1 MSRPLE
7 ILVVDDS
14 ALIRKLIREEL
25 QAAGYRVS
33 EAANGFEALARAAEP
48 PSPDLITLDI
58 DMPGLGGFETFR
70 KLQEDHYRR
79 FFTHVEDAR
88 IPIIFVT
95 ANDTLSIR
103 QKGFALGAAD
113 FITKPFG
120 KGDLK
125 AAVEAILKP
134 PQPMAGLTALVVD
147 DSDTARNI
155 VAENL
160 RREGLQ
166 VSEAE
171 DGQAACEILADR
183 EWVMDIVVTDLV
195 MPRMDGINLCQEIR
209 KHEAMEDA
217 PVIFLT
223 ALADQKELLKI
234 FASGGTDYLVKPF
247 FKEEFLARV
256 NVHLERTLLTRKL
269 RKSIVELKHVHLENE
284 KQQKL
289 EGALG
294 MAATICHELN
304 QPLQKISGY
313 SELLKNLGS
322 SERKEN
328 LYADNILR
336 AVEEMGNLT
345 RKLMTLTQ
353 YRTRKYPGGESLLNL
368 DTQDPSGS

>member
-1 MSRPLE
+1 MARPLE

-14 ALIRKLIREEL
+14 ALIRKLLREEL

-48 PSPDLITLDI
+48 PPPDLITLDI

-70 KLQEDHYRR
+70 KLQEEHYRR

-88 IPIIFVT
+88 IPIVFVT
-95 ANDTLSIR
+95 ANDCIATR

-113 FITKPFG
+113 FITKPFARG
-120 KGDLK
+120 ALK

-134 PQPMAGLTALVVD
+134 PRPMTGMTALVVD
-147 DSDTARNI
+147 DSDTARHI
-155 VAENL
+155 VTDNL
-160 RREGLQ
+160 RREGLH
-166 VSEAE
+166 VFEAE
-171 DGQAACEILADR
+171 DGQAACEILGTTDWA
-183 EWVMDIVVTDLV
+183 MDIVVTDLV
-195 MPRMDGINLCQEIR
+195 MPRMDGIALCREVR
-209 KHEAMEDA
+209 CRPSLEDT
-217 PVIFLT
+217 PIIFLT

-234 FASGGTDYLVKPF
+234 FAAGGSDYLVKPF

-269 RKSIVELKHVHLENE
+269 RGTIRDLQLAEAE
-284 KQQKL
+284 KEERQKR

-313 SELLKNLGS
+313 AELLQMSGAG
-322 SERKEN
+322 ERASTLRYAKE
-328 LYADNILR
+328 IMH
-336 AVEEMGNLT
+336 AVSEMGALT
-345 RKLMTLTQ
+345 RKLMRLTQ
-353 YRTRKYPGGESLLNL
+353 YRTRNYPGGETLVSL
-368 DTQDPSGS
+368 DPQD

>member
-14 ALIRKLIREEL
+14 ALIRRLIREEL

-113 FITKPFG
+113 FITKPFAR
-120 KGDLK
+120 GDLK

-134 PQPMAGLTALVVD
+134 PQPMEGLSALVVD
-147 DSDTARNI
+147 DSDTARSI

-166 VSEAE
+166 VTEAE
-171 DGQAACEILADR
+171 DGQAACEILSDR
-183 EWVMDIVVTDLV
+183 LWVMDMVVTDLV
-195 MPRMDGINLCQEIR
+195 MPRMDGIALCQEIR
-209 KHEAMEDA
+209 RHESMEDT

-269 RKSIVELKHVHLENE
+269 RKTIVELQHVHLEKE

-313 SELLKNLGS
+313 SELLKTLGIP
-322 SERKEN
+322 ERKESV
-328 LYADNILR
+328 YADHILQ
-336 AVEEMGNLT
+336 AVQEMGDLT

-353 YRTRKYPGGESLLNL
+353 YRTRKYPGGESLLHL
-368 DTQDPSGS
+368 DAEDPSG

>member
-1 MSRPLE
+1 MERPLE

-33 EAANGFEALARAAEP
+33 EAANGFAALARAAEP

-95 ANDTLSIR
+95 ANDTVATR

-113 FITKPFG
+113 FITKPFVRG
-120 KGDLK
+120 ALK

-134 PQPMAGLTALVVD
+134 PQPMADMTALVVD
-147 DSDTARNI
+147 DSDTARHI
-155 VAENL
+155 VTDNL
-160 RREGLQ
+160 RREGLR
-166 VSEAE
+166 VFEAE
-171 DGQAACEILADR
+171 DGQAACDIL
-183 EWVMDIVVTDLV
+183 EEMGWMMDIVVTDLV
-195 MPRMDGINLCQEIR
+195 MPRMDGLGLCREVR
-209 KHEAMEDA
+209 RRASLEDT
-217 PVIFLT
+217 PVLFLT
-223 ALADQKELLKI
+223 ALADQKELLKV
-234 FASGGTDYLVKPF
+234 FAAGGTDYLIKPF
-247 FKEEFLARV
+247 FKEELLARV

-269 RKSIVELKHVHLENE
+269 RRTIADLKTAEVEREA
-284 KQQKL
+284 QQKR

-313 SELLKNLGS
+313 AELLQMRPPEKGDVTQYAEKILG
-322 SERKEN
+322 
-328 LYADNILR
+328 
-336 AVEEMGNLT
+336 AVNEMGTLT
-345 RKLMTLTQ
+345 RKLMSLTQ
-353 YRTRKYPGGESLLNL
+353 YRTRNYPGGETLVDLEVRDS
-368 DTQDPSGS
+368 D